1 MLKAAKISKFAKLL
15 ETNASNMQTLDDY
28 RIEIESAI
36 QKLQFPEGQLQSL
49 YAPIKYA
56 LSAGGKRIRPV
67 LTLMAADAFG
77 EKAKDAVM
85 PAVGL
90 ETFHNF
96 TLLHDDVMDHAE
108 MRRGRQT
115 VHKKFSENAAILSGD
130 TMLTLATQYVSSVE
144 DSVLRPVL
152 DTFNSMAIKVYE
164 GQQLDM
170 DFETQTAI
178 VLDDYI
184 EMIKCKTGALL
195 GSCAKIG
202 AIIGGAS
209 EKDADK
215 MYEYGVMTGVA
226 FQIQDDWLDTFG
238 DSATFGKNIG
248 GDINNAKKTY
258 LYVAA
263 LQQDSQIASA
273 LKEAFNIPA
282 GDVRVKTVTRLYE
295 KLGISEIAKKAV
307 NHYSSLALKA
317 LNGTSLSDDKK
328 EVFRKLAEKLIGRK
342 K

>member
-1 MLKAAKISKFAKLL
+1 
-15 ETNASNMQTLDDY
+15 MQTLDDY
-28 RIEIESAI
+28 RLEIESAI
-36 QKLQFPEGQLQSL
+36 KGIEFPEGKLASL

-67 LTLMAADAFG
+67 LTLMCADAFG
-77 EKAKDAVM
+77 GNASKAIM

-90 ETFHNF
+90 ETYHNF
-96 TLLHDDVMDHAE
+96 TLLHDDVMDESE
-108 MRRGRQT
+108 MRRGRPT
-115 VHKKFSENAAILSGD
+115 VHRKYNVNTAILSGD
-130 TMLTLATQYVSSVE
+130 TMLTIATQLVSKVS
-144 DSVLRPVL
+144 DHHLRKVL

-170 DFETQTAI
+170 DFEEESQIA
-178 VLDDYI
+178 LSDYI

-195 GSCAKIG
+195 GACAKIG
-202 AIIGGAS
+202 AIIGDSS
-209 EKDADK
+209 EEDANK
-215 MYEYGVMTGVA
+215 MYEFGIMTGIA

-238 DSATFGKNIG
+238 DSTTFGKNIG

-258 LYVAA
+258 LYVSA
-263 LQQDSQIASA
+263 LQQDSQTANA
-273 LKEAFNIPA
+273 LREAFKIPA
-282 GDVRVKTVTRLYE
+282 GDVRVKAVTRIYE
-295 KLGISEIAKKAV
+295 KLGIGESTKKAV

-317 LNGTSLSDDKK
+317 LNSTSLSDEKK